1 MPVSVVTSEAPALL
15 TLTLSGAWPSLAE
28 QRELRRHL
36 HERGQLSQS
45 TRVLIDIRAV
55 EELPKFDDV
64 DATMLAA
71 AQEPSSLPSHAAF
84 VVRPGAVFGIGRMLQ
99 SLSPP
104 GMELQLFEDDAAAR
118 DWLMEQ

>member
-1 MPVSVVTSEAPALL
+1 MPVSVVTNEAPALL
-15 TLTLSGAWPSLAE
+15 TFKLSGAWPSIAE
-28 QRELRRHL
+28 QRELRREL
-36 HERGQLSQS
+36 HERGQLLRK

-55 EELPKFDDV
+55 EELPKFDQV

-71 AQEPSSLPSHAAF
+71 AQDASSLPSRAAF
-84 VVRPGAVFGIGRMLQ
+84 VVRPGAVFGIGRMFQ

-104 GMELQLFEDDAAAR
+104 GLELQLFEDDVAAR